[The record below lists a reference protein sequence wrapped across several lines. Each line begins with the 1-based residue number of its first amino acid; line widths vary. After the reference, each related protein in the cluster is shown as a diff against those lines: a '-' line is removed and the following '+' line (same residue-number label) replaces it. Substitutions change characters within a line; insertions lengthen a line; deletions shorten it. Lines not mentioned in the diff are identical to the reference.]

1 MCKYINSR
9 VLIDGSTVNA
19 SAMPGSTKPT
29 ALSGYDVPQSIEVF
43 QVSKDADGNEVLDRL
58 DYIDWENTTDGISPN
73 RFIGSTY
80 NGVGFIRY
88 QTTSGNHRFGV
99 NLSDGSQMGSLVV
112 FPSYQESY
120 TDPKTGKT
128 TFVST
133 EDLQGKTILV
143 RMNFGFSDL
152 STSPTENVVDF
163 YFDMIG
169 GDFSNIT
176 TTEDLSP
183 NNLAG
188 PGKIK
193 RYFMPCPEDNPVEMK
208 ITGEEFPYGKE
219 SSFLDNT
226 YSVKYVWKQVSDS
239 WGRGQDVYVT
249 DRNVDSKSY
258 SDATVTS
265 QKTSGRAIYKPLAV
279 IYRNGVNT
287 GCEVETE
294 ASYQI
299 YLYQK
304 LEAYNGFENLTS
316 GAKAAEY
323 HSPDAAAIDRFYAC
337 YGDDVKYT
345 PSFRQNNLSGITVDL
360 SSNVYWAIC
369 QLDDAGN
376 VVDTLQRFQD
386 YAGGDSFTFKNLTK
400 TTSFKVIAEYF
411 DSGKIN
417 NGSRHRDGKIAKHPC
432 PTEKIFT
439 IEVRQVTAKSEIT
452 LPSQKVC
459 EESDAEISVKVS
471 DLPAGDKPTDYAYR
485 WYYSDDAGSTYK
497 DLNTSDWLKSGDEG
511 WSDPTATVK
520 TTMKDVVYPLRGSG
534 NKYVKFLL
542 ANTYKVD
549 ATTYYCEIP
558 TEAHFPVY
566 YLPILEK
573 NDDVIACLDQPVS
586 FQIKLDEYSATPDD
600 SSLGMTYQIYKDTV
614 NFESARDIVVP
625 IYGTKDGK
633 NRNNGVAEDDYNV
646 NRVGTTGRFM
656 WWAVLKAHPSD
667 GMWQYK
673 FYTTVKN
680 EGTTCVSHPVETVID
695 VKPLPVVKVVTP
707 DPVSFCLN
715 CDPSELTVKADLI
728 SDYIN
733 SLEGAD
739 SNVQYHWNW
748 YYPSNAPI
756 DSALISTSTLSGKF
770 SDKKLT
776 TYVGNALFTV
786 YASDNNRCG
795 YQLNFDGTIKTVDNG
810 TYQLPAV
817 QFASAVVK
825 INPKPDFSIELPQN
839 VVCGDGGQAVV
850 KVKSND
856 SRTVKFTFTPK
867 ENTKVLSTNSPVTV
881 SGNSSADFIV
891 NFNEDD
897 IDDDQLFEF
906 DFSAEDADNAEQT
919 CDSIS
924 SIKFTVHERP
934 QLNPISDPV
943 KICYGQGQKFSV
955 NFADNIPITTKG
967 LTYWLSSDKE
977 GNSVFSNATPV
988 ASVAATQSKSA
999 SWTVDK
1005 SFSSSYPAGGSFT
1018 LYAWVTDENTGCKSD
1033 PQPITFVV
1041 IPQPTVDNITFT
1053 KDAFCRNE
1061 DASAL
1066 VVTANVSTSYTNF
1079 NFTDYGLESPKVS
1092 YNWSWANGKG
1102 ASAKSSVVSDNN
1114 KLTGD
1119 FSGLTS
1125 EVSTTA
1131 NGKRNPLFTVY
1142 VTDSYGCG
1150 YVLDKNGVATTEPVK
1165 KTDASL
1171 TVNALPYPYIEEGVK
1186 VCANSGTASVRV
1198 GSNDNRAL
1206 ILTFSP
1212 QKANQ
1217 PTASSTL
1224 NVAANP
1230 ATSSFVANIVNDDIT
1245 DITTFVYDVHAADY
1259 YPGCSM
1265 DTTLSFTVYP
1275 TPKLEIL
1282 PLDAG
1287 RVVCQGSDITFS
1299 VNPSIKENGNNGS
1312 PANYSYQW
1320 FVDGVAASTTNS
1332 MTWTAPEDATV
1343 GLHNVSCVVS
1353 YRFADGQEC
1362 STAENLTVFVNPRP
1376 AISFVSDVTICEGG
1390 EATLT
1395 GSVTNGYDQ
1404 NHNGYNNS
1412 FTPSVSPAL
1421 TGSKLYDFVWE
1432 YKANPVKTTEYSF
1445 SVVNDVTKCESK
1457 TPAKVKVSVDRKA
1470 HFRVTGLSKTEL
1482 CEGNH
1487 DIEVSIS
1494 AVNPDEFSSVDWGSL
1509 SAAGFTVVSASDTK
1523 IVLNGTLS
1531 VGTVKIGASN
1541 LSAKTEPGCDVVFDN
1556 DVNLTVR
1563 EVPAAPVIAFVS
1575 STNGK
1580 DYVCKGQNQQISYK
1594 VANPVIGLSYE
1605 WFVSPT
1611 EPASDAT
1618 PVATKP
1624 ASNSQYTVN
1633 TSSLTSDTYVWVR
1646 AVAARY
1652 STKCPSAFASYKL
1665 KVEPVP
1671 EPSFSVDDICEGEH
1685 GVINITAPVASAD
1698 NSFTY
1703 SFFANNN
1710 TTSPLQQGS
1719 QMSYTTPALNS
1730 STLYY
1735 ISVKNDATGCASSNT
1750 QVRVVVN
1757 RKPVG
1762 HTTVSY
1768 QDSEGSS
1775 VITDPFGKTINRAA
1789 FCEGEMGKAIV
1800 RLSPTMQTS
1809 GTSFTSTLVSVSSGS
1824 VSDWSKDSESQWS
1837 CASTKV
1843 WNEECTLTFSVR
1855 DRSTGC
1861 ESDNFSATVIV
1872 KPGLPAP
1879 AISINA
1885 DAQEVC
1891 YDVNTPVQIT
1901 LSSPYV
1907 YSSTTV
1913 AFAYYL
1919 VDKAS
1924 GSVIAG
1930 PFASANGSY
1939 SSSTSALGIKKD
1951 VYFYA
1956 YAYDAASGCLSPVS
1970 NSVDVKV
1977 NPLPVPT
1984 VSVSDSTLC
1993 PGESATLTVNEDF
2006 EEYYWLDGQTQGL
2019 TTKSVDVTLTSSA
2032 SFRVRVTDMNGC
2044 VSIPVGRSVT
2054 VFPRPAFHLEAD
2066 PSTVCQGSKDDVIIK
2081 VVPENDLSSS
2091 AADKVEFENSYSF
2104 STVAPSTGVVT
2115 SRINSN
2121 GEREYVVTGH
2131 TWTEATESF
2140 KATVKSTEAYNAC
2153 VSEEE
2158 TVTVYVIGS
2167 LPKPEALAPAPQ
2179 DGTLTD
2185 DVHVCKGST
2194 DDLTVSVVNK
2204 SAYPT
2209 AGNVK
2214 YTYHWYS
2221 DSEGNNEL
2229 TTGSVYQ
2236 VDPANGTI
2244 TFVPTASINLY
2255 VKAVRETEP
2264 YCTSELS
2271 NVVKVT
2277 IESLPAAPAVD
2288 DADPKYVCQPEMEG
2302 SDVQLLILNPASDNI
2317 YHWYTAADDVELGTA
2332 NGTEPFIITAPTSTT
2347 SYYARTES
2355 AYGCLSP
2362 DKSELVEVKVGTN
2375 PEIKE
2380 VNKPKSDI
2388 CSGQATFM
2396 SVSVTGDPEGVTYVY
2411 EVTSSNPLST
2421 LTGDGAIDA
2430 SGVLTTPQLHVT
2442 DTETLTYT
2450 IRAVFAGTCY
2460 SQNSVVYTITVH
2472 GNPTVD
2478 ELVLSPN
2485 PLCEGEPFDVEVRNA
2500 QSHDGSTILKEIRIV
2515 DANGNVILSK
2525 SDVPSGYYD
2534 TFNIAGDVLS
2544 SGLTRDMLP
2553 ISLEIEDANCSFSK
2567 QIPLVMNDIPE
2578 FNIES
2583 KIGGLDIDGAVNF
2596 CRNDTILLDLVSQL
2610 PDKDSQGNDLKY
2622 EYQWYKDNVPVGGAV
2637 QSAFMILDS
2646 EPDAS
2651 GTYTLEVTSFRGI
2664 VKACSYTRSIS
2675 VVVNELPEAIID
2687 GEDIN
2692 GYYCTDGDL
2701 DLFGNEGMIKYEWTV
2716 DSNPKFTL
2724 TKSEGDADFDN
2735 HLVKKLSE
2743 LNINSDGNF
2752 GVHLIVTDK
2761 FGCKSIDGYADIF
2774 TAVPPVISNVY
2785 GVEACK
2791 DKAFVITV
2799 DQDRADYEMTLFE
2812 SDGVS
2817 EVPNCVFD
2825 ATEHSVTTS
2834 TDLDEGDYI
2843 LRVKDVDSQCTTD
2856 TLIYLKRYDIEPVF
2870 TLIPDPSNRFYC
2882 YNGQVAFDIT
2892 LEENNGHDDFFE
2904 KIEDVKIELVYNFHG
2919 NTVHH
2924 DAPVSISHNLL
2935 HVEFAPN
2942 DPLYNFTPSS
2952 EPYTVS
2958 ANVTYKFKSDAN
2970 GYLSCDNS
2978 RDQNLRIVDVPVV
2991 LSDPAMPVC
3000 LDEPI
3005 KFYVD
3010 MDNVDVD
3017 PADRK
3022 FIFYVNG
3029 IQVVNANDDYSSNE
3043 FSTEEHPEISLK
3055 NGDQITAEV
3064 VMDRRGNIC
3073 TSEPLTVSFKG
3084 DFNPVIEN
3092 VNTDDELCLGSD
3104 ITFDIVSKMPLRV
3117 DDPATFVLRKIKNYE
3132 IFVIDSKGESKF
3144 GDTVDLSGNP
3154 VVSTSAK
3161 FSYSGEDTS
3170 IQFYAVVT
3178 DDDDCSYKT
3187 NVVTVKINQFK
3198 ITDIVV
3204 SNMNGD
3210 VMDTDDLCADIDYSY
3225 KAVLADGD
3233 GNVIV
3238 PGTNYD
3244 FTFKMDGVEWSDH
3257 SNGAFL
3263 IDSVVNSHAVT
3274 DGYISM
3280 VVDVVNLT
3288 TGCKTDATL
3297 NLYKPYSE
3305 NFKFHAKPDPNE
3317 KLIEDYQPVSSD
3329 PADARKFEICSGE
3342 DFSFSV
3348 DGSDVTVVYNGKRVV
3363 RFVDGAVSEIIDES
3377 TISASNITSSV
3388 GDDGKRHYQFS
3399 IKPSADFNIVSF
3411 VVSDGV
3417 CEVESDEW
3425 QFRKFEPVMVP
3436 ALTIDDQVDINKDGV
3451 VTICQGYYVNFVPST
3466 DEPNYNSGF
3475 KFFLDGI
3482 LVSAD
3487 DFSSK
3492 SYRYFAEIPGTY
3504 ELEVIPNYGGDN
3516 CATTVKI
3523 VVEESPS
3530 PMVNLEGYA
3539 PIDQTGFDWTFAF
3552 CENQDLA
3559 FALSGAKDYR
3569 AYDFTIDGVSSSA
3582 FVEEQGAGNPF
3593 RQTINLKSLASGN
3606 GFSTYKF
3613 SVDFIVGECVETGT
3627 VTFLVYNNPEAEFI
3641 NETPKSLIIAG
3652 DKVPVEVTPGF
3663 ARYDFVVNG
3672 NTIQSGASNLLDG
3685 DDNVI
3690 NENATIEV
3698 VVTND
3703 FGCDTTLVAKVEV
3716 LEGIKSKT
3724 VVTSSDYYCSEEP
3737 GVRISV
3743 LDPQDGV
3750 TYELVNTSQS
3760 VKCVD
3765 GSEVSWEPVR
3775 VADPNSLNPETFSV
3789 IAYYDQ
3795 LPDQTF
3801 DMSNSVSVEEVKS
3814 PADAFADDLTAQN
3827 CQTVQNSQFTW
3838 TVNAAD
3844 PSNYYWLVAEDGS
3857 QFGPMKTT
3865 SDKLVIPVYDLL
3877 FNAYGATPNGDYKVV
3892 ARTQRM
3898 FGTSAGEFVCEKTLA
3913 GTLTIDIPT
3922 TELFEV
3928 KMSPANG
3935 NVCVDDLTGID
3946 IYIESSDYSD
3956 DYAHVYV
3963 LYQDGVEVDR
3973 KTSTSDRGEIRFS
3986 NIVVN
3991 KAGHYVFSIVCEFS
4005 GCSQAMKNTQTLNV
4019 FDYPQQQTLTVD
4031 NDGYFCYDANGATI
4045 TVGGQQSGY
4054 LYRLFRNGYDAWTST
4069 DDSGAEVT
4077 VSYSHTGDDSNA
4089 PFTFDGIKEAGS
4101 YTVKVYIPA
4110 LDRFETSCVTELTD
4124 VVEVHPS
4131 TAPVLPD
4138 AHIAKADRTT
4148 VGGKSLTVC
4157 VDESVRITL
4166 LQPEKWDL
4174 PNFEVHYKVLDE
4186 NGNLVTDNEVQDL
4199 SNSDRVVFADFTAEI
4214 AGLNA
4219 GVHSLTLVATQ
4230 SRKLSDGSVL
4240 ECAKEFEGVLEL
4252 YVKNRPSDGSES
4264 ITVDTKPANPDND
4277 PCYGVDLV
4285 VNNANTLV
4293 SDSVEYKLFLIDKL
4307 SGEASFVSSVK
4318 PYDGDEPRFKD
4329 IRNGNGD
4336 YFVVAY
4342 NGACSDEI
4350 PPVPVHVENDKYAAV
4365 QVLDVEDFM
4374 CQGDAGVSAGLVDSE
4389 ENVIYSLYFVAPD
4402 DWTHDFTQQELID
4415 KHPGVKISEFNK
4427 ATFDHQRV
4435 TFTGVDYQDGSQ
4447 VSDLINRDGYYYVI
4461 CVKDIDNACPVASPA
4476 VNFQSLKLPKSF
4488 NLMENRFYCDGN
4500 GVQLYVEHSEVDPD
4514 AVITYKL
4521 YKKDEVGNLT
4531 FLSEIVSDGSDML
4544 TFKNG
4549 NQDFFVTEGTYAAI
4563 ALKEYSIE
4571 INGQI
4576 KKHICTSALA
4586 TEVEVKSAEPLDN
4599 LAFPSET
4606 IVACNDAQ
4614 AEFTLPAEALKSGI
4628 IYHLTDD
4635 ASLPETSSRQ
4645 TITFDGT
4652 GDVTF
4657 TNLVRGENIIWAS
4670 YPNFDCVVEIGR
4682 VVLTQHPVI
4691 PQNYSVVVCGDDK
4704 VNICDRQFLL
4714 NGLTYWLVD
4723 ADGNQVGSV
4732 SYDETSD
4739 ECVTFSNLASQTY
4752 VLYGA
4757 FGGVNGD
4764 CATEMGTIEVI
4775 NDNLK
4780 FSTETI
4786 IACVDAQTEFT
4797 LPAEALKP
4805 GITYLLTDASASP
4818 ATSSR
4823 QTIAYDGTGDVT
4835 FTNLANGENIIWAS
4849 YPNSGCVLEVGRVVF
4864 NHYPVIPQNYSGIVC
4879 GDDKVNICD
4888 RQFLLNGLTYWLVDA
4903 DGNQVGSVSYDETSD
4918 ECVTFSNLA
4927 SQTYVL
4933 YGAFGGVN
4941 GDCATEMGT
4950 IEVINDNLKFSTE
4963 TIIACVDAQTEFTLP
4978 AEALKPGITYLLTD
4992 ASASPATSSRQTIA
5006 YDGTGDVTF
5015 TNLANG
5021 ENIIWASYPNSGCVL
5036 EVGRVVLNRNPAIP
5050 QNYSGTVCGDENLEV
5065 KICDKRFLLNGLTYW
5080 LVDADGNQVG
5090 SVYYDETSDE
5100 CVTFSNLTPQSY
5112 VLYGAFGGVNGDCA
5126 TEMGAIEAV
5135 NPYANAT
5142 LYVAGES
5149 YAPGTTVEMCP
5160 GLFAMAN
5167 IEVKNAVATKYIF
5180 YFTPEG
5186 SDQPDV
5192 VYEGANNA
5200 CSLTEYIKNVTAA
5213 SGKLTFAIE
5222 TVCGEFNLSDSY
5234 TIKIKGNGTSGNHLK
5249 ATNDA
5254 KYCEGI
5260 PAVQLYYDDA
5270 KVGDIYRL
5278 YKVSSDNVID
5288 PGNNNTFDDELMD
5301 IQEIPR
5307 NITNPSKNLYF
5318 NGWGYFGGDNV
5329 PEDKDFASA
5338 GCYYVETTDEMGCT
5352 FISDL
5357 VCVEMHDN
5365 PIPKSDSAFYAYQ
5378 DVDGNLDESTFN
5390 NEFGYIEGVVAL
5402 PNPKT
5407 DVNYYLVR
5415 DGEILI
5421 TIDSATITP
5430 HFANGKNAANTAEY
5444 LVFGPIKPYLDEY
5457 PNQVVFRNDT
5467 IYAGEGVYQIM
5478 AVTDC
5483 ESLSNP
5489 VTFIGEELVAY
5500 DVEIYLNK
5508 NEMSRIVDLI
5518 PTYDFVTHSSY
5529 KPNRRY
5535 IGWSSKIDRVY
5546 RPKVVTGSDGYYET
5560 DVTETEL
5567 IDKDEDPYYFRDGY
5581 TNVKGTF
5588 KEEKSKITYTGKSG
5602 ASNVWF
5608 NIVDDPTN
5616 KIAGSY
5622 GFINVDYTPADS
5634 SVISMRT
5641 PSGYFYYMKQPSFY
5655 GQEKIKYYVENYQ
5668 MPGRRSNIATI
5679 TILCG
5684 NESTNDST
5692 SVFLIP
5698 NAFSPN
5704 GDGLNDYFKIIIPDK
5719 YQDNSESKLQVFN
5732 RWGTLVYRSSGLKY
5746 GEDGDWWDGTSSTSN
5761 MVTLGEKLPSG
5772 TYYYVFTIT
5781 FIDKVHA
5788 VKSERKMHGYI
5799 ELRR

>member
-1 MCKYINSR
+1 MRNCTLRNITAAFAALLPIFAGGIAADAQTVNYYKCYYTGDGATISPDKSEKNSAGSMCKYITER
-9 VLIDGSTVNA
+9 VVIDGSTINA

-29 ALSGYDVPQSIEVF
+29 ALSGYRVPQSIEVF

-58 DYIDWENTTDGISPN
+58 DYIDRNNSTDGISPN
-73 RFIGSTY
+73 RFISATY
-80 NGVGFIRY
+80 NGVGFVRY

-99 NLSDGSQMGSLVV
+99 NMSSSSRMGSLLIV
-112 FPSYQESY
+112 PSYQETY
-120 TDPKTGKT
+120 TDPTTGKT
-128 TFVST
+128 MFVST

-143 RMNFGFSDL
+143 RMNFG
-152 STSPTENVVDF
+152 TTPTGRTMNVADF

-169 GDFSNIT
+169 GEFPNIQ
-176 TTEDLSP
+176 TTEDQSP
-183 NNLAG
+183 NNMG
-188 PGKIK
+188 DEGDTW
-193 RYFMPCPEDNPVEMK
+193 RYFMPCPEDEPVEMK
-208 ITGEEFPYGKE
+208 LTGEEFPYGKE
-219 SSFLDNT
+219 ASFLGNT
-226 YSVKYVWKQVSDS
+226 YSVKYVWKLNYDN
-239 WGRGQDVYVT
+239 WNRGKDIYVT
-249 DRNVDSKSY
+249 NRDVDSKSY
-258 SDATVTS
+258 SDATITS
-265 QKTSGRAIYKPLAV
+265 QKTSGIAEYKPWAV

-294 ASYQI
+294 ALYEI

-316 GAKAAEY
+316 GAKAAEG
-323 HSPDAAAIDRFYAC
+323 HSTDSATIDRFYAC

-345 PSFRQNNLSGITVDL
+345 PSFRQNDL
-360 SSNVYWAIC
+360 DGDTIDLESNVYWAIC

-376 VVDTLQRFQD
+376 VVDSLFRSEDIGNKADNPSGFRD

-411 DSGKIN
+411 DDSGIN
-417 NGSRHRDGKIAKHPC
+417 NGSFHRDGKIAKHPC

-439 IEVRQVTAKSEIT
+439 IEVRQVTAKATIT

-459 EESDAEISVKVS
+459 EESDAEISATVS
-471 DLPAGDKPTDYAYR
+471 DLPTGDKPSDYAYR
-485 WYYSDDAGSTYK
+485 WYYSDDAGSSYK
-497 DLNTSDWLKSGDEG
+497 DLNTTDWLKSGDEG
-511 WSDPTATVK
+511 WSDPTDTIK
-520 TTMKDVVYPLRGSG
+520 TTMKDVVYPKLGSG
-534 NKYVKFLL
+534 SKYVKFLL

-549 ATTYYCEIP
+549 STTYYCEIP
-558 TEAHFPVY
+558 TEDHFPIY
-566 YLPILEK
+566 YLPVLER

-586 FQIKLDEYSATPDD
+586 FEILLDEYSALPEDK
-600 SSLGMTYQIYKDTV
+600 SLGMTYQIYKDTV
-614 NFESARDIVVP
+614 KFESARDIVVP
-625 IYGTKDGK
+625 IYGRK
-633 NRNNGVAEDDYNV
+633 NGESRNDGVAGDDYNV
-646 NRVGTTGRFM
+646 NRLGSTGEFM
-656 WWAVLKAHPSD
+656 WWAVQKAHPTD
-667 GMWQYK
+667 GTGKYK

-680 EGTTCVSHPVETVID
+680 EGTTCVSHPVETVIE
-695 VKPLPVVKVVTP
+695 VKPLPEVRIVTP
-707 DPVSFCLN
+707 APTSFCLN
-715 CDPSELTVKADLI
+715 CDPSELVVKADL
-728 SDYIN
+728 SPEYIN
-733 SLEGAD
+733 SIVAGSD
-739 SNVQYHWNW
+739 PDVQYHWNW
-748 YYPSNAPI
+748 YYPSNSPI
-756 DSALISTSTLSGKF
+756 DSVVISNSTLSGKF

-776 TYVGNALFTV
+776 AYVGNTLFTV

-795 YQLNFDGTIKTVDNG
+795 YQLNFDGTVKTNDDDS
-810 TYQLPAV
+810 YSLPAA
-817 QFASAVVK
+817 QYATAFVK
-825 INPKPDFSIELPQN
+825 INPKPDFSIELPQG
-839 VVCGDGGQAVV
+839 VVCGDGGKAVI

-867 ENTKVLSTNSPVTV
+867 ENTKILSTNSPVTV
-881 SGNSSADFIV
+881 SGNSSAEFIV
-891 NFNEDD
+891 NFDEAD

-906 DFSAEDADNAEQT
+906 EYSAVDADNAEQT
-919 CDSIS
+919 CDSTS

-934 QLNPISDPV
+934 QLKPISEPV
-943 KICYGQGQKFSV
+943 KICYAQGQKFSV
-955 NFADNIPITTKG
+955 SFAENIPITSKG
-967 LTYWLSSDKE
+967 LSYWLSSDEE
-977 GNSVFSNATPV
+977 GNSVVGNVTPV
-988 ASVAATQSKSA
+988 ASVEATQSKSA
-999 SWTVDK
+999 FWTVDR
-1005 SFSSSYPAGGSFT
+1005 SFSSSFPSGGQFK

-1041 IPQPTVDNITFT
+1041 IPQPTVDNITFS
-1053 KDAFCRNE
+1053 KDAFCRND

-1066 VVTANVSTSYTNF
+1066 IATANVSSSYSSF
-1079 NFTDYGLESPKVS
+1079 KFADYGLESPKVN
-1092 YNWSWANGKG
+1092 YHWSWANGKG
-1102 ASAKSSVVSDNN
+1102 ESAKSSVVSDDN

-1125 EVSTTA
+1125 EVSTTT

-1150 YVLDKNGVATTEPVK
+1150 YVLGKDGVATTEPVK

-1171 TVNALPYPYIEEGVK
+1171 TVNALPYPYIEPDVT
-1186 VCANSGTASVRV
+1186 VCANCGTASVHV

-1217 PTASSTL
+1217 PTASSTI
-1224 NVAANP
+1224 NVAANSNN
-1230 ATSSFVANIVNDDIT
+1230 ASFVANIVNDDIT
-1245 DITTFVYDVHAADY
+1245 DVTTFVYDVHAADY

-1265 DTTLSFTVYP
+1265 DTVLSFTVYP
-1275 TPKLEIL
+1275 TPKLTIA
-1282 PLDAG
+1282 PADAD
-1287 RVVCQGSDITFS
+1287 RYVCQGSDIVFS
-1299 VNPSIKENGNNGS
+1299 VSPSIKENGNNGS
-1312 PANYSYQW
+1312 SANYSYQW
-1320 FVDGVAASTTNS
+1320 FVDGVAVSTTSS

-1353 YRFADGQEC
+1353 YRFANGHEC
-1362 STAENLTVFVNPRP
+1362 STTENLTVFVNPRP
-1376 AISFVSDVTICEGG
+1376 LISFASDVTICEGS
-1390 EATLT
+1390 EVTLT
-1395 GSVTNGYDQ
+1395 GSVTNGYAQ
-1404 NHNGYNNS
+1404 NHKGYNNS
-1412 FTPSVSPAL
+1412 FTPTVSPAL
-1421 TGSKLYDFVWE
+1421 AGSKLYDFVWE
-1432 YKANPVKTTEYSF
+1432 YKAAPVKTTDYSF
-1445 SVVNDVTKCESK
+1445 SVVNDETGCQSK
-1457 TPAKVKVSVDRKA
+1457 TPAKVKVTVDRKA

-1482 CEGNH
+1482 CEGNY

-1509 SAAGFTVVSASDTK
+1509 AAAGFTVVSASDTK
-1523 IVLNGTLS
+1523 IVLNGNLS
-1531 VGTVKIGASN
+1531 VGTVKIGKSN
-1541 LSAKTEPGCDVVFDN
+1541 LSARTAPGCEVVFDN

-1563 EVPAAPVIAFVS
+1563 EIPAAPVIAYVS
-1575 STNGK
+1575 STNSK
-1580 DYVCKGQNQQISYK
+1580 EWVCKGQSQQISYR
-1594 VANPVIGLSYE
+1594 VANPVLGLSYE

-1611 EPASDAT
+1611 EPAADAT
-1618 PVATKP
+1618 PIATKP
-1624 ASNSQYTVN
+1624 ASNTQFTVS

-1652 STKCPSAFASYKL
+1652 STKCPSAFASYLL

-1703 SFFANNN
+1703 SFFASNN
-1710 TTSPLQQGS
+1710 TNSPLQQGS
-1719 QMSYTTPALNS
+1719 QRSYTTPVLNS
-1730 STLYY
+1730 STLYF
-1735 ISVKNDATGCASSNT
+1735 ISVKNDATGCASPNT

-1757 RKPVG
+1757 KKPVG
-1762 HTTVSY
+1762 HTSVSY

-1800 RLSPTMQTS
+1800 RLSPTMQNTGS
-1809 GTSFTSTLVSVSSGS
+1809 SFTSTLVSVSSGS

-1843 WNEECTLTFSVR
+1843 WNEECTLIFSVR

-1861 ESDNFSATVIV
+1861 ESDNFSAKVLV

-1885 DAQEVC
+1885 EAQEVC
-1891 YDVNTPVQIT
+1891 YDVDTRIQ
-1901 LSSPYV
+1901 LSLATPYV

-1970 NSVDVKV
+1970 NSVDIKV

-2032 SFRVRVTDMNGC
+2032 SFRVRVTDANGC

-2054 VFPRPAFHLEAD
+2054 VFPRPAFHLEAE
-2066 PSTVCQGSKDDVIIK
+2066 PSTVCQGSKDDVVIK

-2167 LPKPEALAPAPQ
+2167 LPKPEALAAAPQ

-2194 DDLTVSVVNK
+2194 DELTVSVVNK

-2221 DSEGNNEL
+2221 DSEGNDEL
-2229 TTGSVYQ
+2229 TTGFVYK

-2244 TFVPTASINLY
+2244 TFVPTASIDLY

-2277 IESLPAAPAVD
+2277 IEPLPAAPAVD
-2288 DADPKYVCQPEMEG
+2288 DADPKYVCQPEMAG
-2302 SDVQLLILNPASDNI
+2302 SNVRLLIHNPASDNI
-2317 YHWYTAADDVELGTA
+2317 YHWYRAADDVELGST
-2332 NGTEPFIITAPTSTT
+2332 NGTEPFIITAPTTTT

-2362 DKSELVEVKVGTN
+2362 DKSDLVEVKVGSN
-2375 PEIKE
+2375 PEIIE
-2380 VNKPKSDI
+2380 VNKPKADI
-2388 CSGQATFM
+2388 CSGEATFM
-2396 SVSVTGDPEGVTYVY
+2396 SVSVSGDSEGVTYVY
-2411 EVTSSNPLST
+2411 EVTSSNSLST
-2421 LTGDGAIDA
+2421 LAGEGEIDG

-2450 IRAVFAGTCY
+2450 IRAVYAGTCY
-2460 SQNSVVYTITVH
+2460 SQNSVVYNITVH

-2478 ELVLSPN
+2478 EVVLSPN
-2485 PLCEGEPFDVEVRNA
+2485 PICEGEPFDVEVRNA
-2500 QSHDGSTILKEIRIV
+2500 ISHDGSATLKDVRIV
-2515 DANGNVILSK
+2515 DANGNVIFSK
-2525 SDVPSGYYD
+2525 KDAPSGYYD
-2534 TFNIAGDVLS
+2534 TFNITGDVLS

-2553 ISLEIEDANCSFSK
+2553 ISLEIVDANCSFSK
-2567 QIPLVMNDIPE
+2567 QIPLVMNDIPQ
-2578 FNIES
+2578 FAIES

-2637 QSAFMILDS
+2637 QSAFMILNS
-2646 EPDAS
+2646 EPNAS
-2651 GTYTLEVTSFRGI
+2651 GTYTLEVTSYRGI
-2664 VKACSYTRSIS
+2664 VKACSYTRSMS

-2687 GEDIN
+2687 GENIN

-2701 DLFGNEGMIKYEWTV
+2701 DLFGNEGMTRYEWTV

-2735 HLVKKLSE
+2735 HLVKKLAD

-2761 FGCKSIDGYADIF
+2761 FGCKSIEGYADIF

-2799 DQDRADYEMTLFE
+2799 DQDRADYDMTLYE
-2812 SDGVS
+2812 SDGVT
-2817 EVPNCVFD
+2817 EVPDCVFD
-2825 ATEHSVTTS
+2825 ASDHSITTP
-2834 TDLDEGDYI
+2834 TDLAEGSYI
-2843 LRVKDVDSQCTTD
+2843 IRVKDVDSQCTTD
-2856 TLIYLKRYDIEPVF
+2856 SLIYLKRYDIEPVF
-2870 TLIPDPSNRFYC
+2870 ELIPDPSNRFYC
-2882 YNGQVAFDIT
+2882 YNSTVAFDIK

-2904 KIEDVKIELVYNFHG
+2904 KIEDVKIELTYNFHG
-2919 NTVHH
+2919 SVVHY
-2924 DAPVSISHNLL
+2924 DAPISISQNLL

-2942 DPLYNFTPSS
+2942 DPLYNFAPSND
-2952 EPYTVS
+2952 PYTVS
-2958 ANVTYKFKSDAN
+2958 ANLSYKFKSDAN

-2978 RDQNLRIVDVPVV
+2978 RDQNIRIVEVPVI

-3000 LDEPI
+3000 LDESI
-3005 KFYVD
+3005 TFSVD
-3010 MDNVDVD
+3010 MGNVDVD

-3029 IQVVNANDDYSSNE
+3029 VQVVNANGDYSSNE
-3043 FSTEEHPEISLK
+3043 FRTDDHPEISFK
-3055 NGDQITAEV
+3055 QGDLVTAEV

-3073 TSEPLTVSFKG
+3073 TSDPLTVSFKG

-3104 ITFDIVSKMPLRV
+3104 ITFDIVSKMPARV
-3117 DDPATFVLRKIKNYE
+3117 EDPATFELRKIKSYE
-3132 IFVIDSKGESKF
+3132 IYIIDSKGESKF
-3144 GDTVDLSGNP
+3144 GDSVDLSANP
-3154 VVSTSAK
+3154 VISASAK
-3161 FSYSGEDTS
+3161 FSYTGEDKS
-3170 IQFYAVVT
+3170 IQFYAIVT
-3178 DDDDCSYKT
+3178 DEDDCSYKT
-3187 NVVTVKINQFK
+3187 NLVTVKINQFK

-3225 KAVLADGD
+3225 KAILADGD
-3233 GNVIV
+3233 GNVII
-3238 PGTNYD
+3238 PGSNYD

-3257 SNGAFL
+3257 STGAFL
-3263 IDSVVNSHAVT
+3263 IDSVVNSHPVT
-3274 DGYISM
+3274 SDYISM
-3280 VVDVVNLT
+3280 VVDVVNLA

-3317 KLIEDYQPVSSD
+3317 TLIEDYQPVSSD
-3329 PADARKFEICSGE
+3329 PADAHKFEICPDE

-3348 DGSDVTVVYNGKRVV
+3348 DGSDVTVVCNGKRVV
-3363 RFVDGAVSEIIDES
+3363 RFVDGAVAETIDES
-3377 TISASNITSSV
+3377 TISASSISSSV
-3388 GDDGKRHYQFS
+3388 GDDGKRHYQFT
-3399 IKPSADFNIVSF
+3399 IKPSADFNTVSF

-3417 CEVESDEW
+3417 CEVQSDEW
-3425 QFRKFEPVMVP
+3425 LFRKFEPVKVP
-3436 ALTIDDQVDINKDGV
+3436 AYFVTDSIDINKNGV
-3451 VTICQGYYVNFVPST
+3451 VTICQGYNLKFVPT
-3466 DEPNYNSGF
+3466 TAEPNYDSGF
-3475 KFFLDGI
+3475 NFLIDGI
-3482 LVSAD
+3482 LVSD
-3487 DFSSK
+3487 GDFSSK
-3492 SYRYFAEIPGTY
+3492 SFEYVAETPGTY
-3504 ELEVIPNYGGDN
+3504 ELEVVPNYGVHN
-3516 CATTVKI
+3516 CPTTVKI
-3523 VVEESPS
+3523 VVEDSPA
-3530 PMVNLEGYA
+3530 PNVELGGYA
-3539 PIDQTGFDWTFAF
+3539 PISNVGFDWTFAF
-3552 CENQDLA
+3552 CENQDLN
-3559 FALSGAKDYR
+3559 FALSGAKEYR
-3569 AYDFTIDGVSSSA
+3569 AYKFTIDGVSSSA
-3582 FVEEQGAGNPF
+3582 FVDELGAGNIF
-3593 RQTINLKSLASGN
+3593 YQTINLKSFATGN

-3613 SVDFIVGECVETGT
+3613 SVDFIVGDCVVSGT

-3641 NETPKSLIIAG
+3641 NNTPKSLIIAG
-3652 DKVPVEVTPGF
+3652 EQVPVEVTPGF

-3672 NTIQSGASNLLDG
+3672 DTIQSGASSSLAG
-3685 DDNVI
+3685 SDNII
-3690 NENATIEV
+3690 NENSTIEV

-3716 LEGIKSKT
+3716 LDGIKSKNI
-3724 VVTSSDYYCSEEP
+3724 VTSSDYYCSEEP

-3743 LDPQDGV
+3743 SDPQDGV
-3750 TYELVNTSQS
+3750 TYELVNTHQS
-3760 VKCVD
+3760 TKCVD
-3765 GSEVSWEPVR
+3765 GSEVAWEPVR
-3775 VADPNSLNPETFSV
+3775 VADPSRVNPETFSV

-3795 LPDQTF
+3795 LPDQKFNMANT
-3801 DMSNSVSVEEVKS
+3801 VSVEEVKS
-3814 PADAFADDLTAQN
+3814 PADALANDLKAQS

-3844 PSNYYWLVAEDGS
+3844 TTNYYWLVAEDGM
-3857 QFGPMKTT
+3857 QFGPMKPT
-3865 SDKLVIPVYDLL
+3865 SDKLIIPVYDLL
-3877 FNAYGATPNGDYKVV
+3877 FNAYGSTPNGDYKVI
-3892 ARTQRM
+3892 ARTQRR
-3898 FGTSAGEFVCEKTLA
+3898 FGSSAGEFVCEKVLD

-3922 TELFEV
+3922 TEQFEV

-3935 NVCVDDLTGID
+3935 NVCIDDLTGID
-3946 IYIESSDYSD
+3946 IYIEASDYSD
-3956 DYAHVYV
+3956 DFDHVYV
-3963 LYQDGVEVDR
+3963 LYQDGVEVGR

-3991 KAGHYVFSIVCEFS
+3991 KVGHYVFSIVCEFS

-4019 FDYPQQQTLTVD
+4019 FDYPQQQKLSVD
-4031 NDGYFCYDANGATI
+4031 NDGYFCYDSNGATI
-4045 TVGGQQSGY
+4045 TVGGQQQGY

-4069 DDSGAEVT
+4069 DDTGSEVT
-4077 VSYSHTGDDSNA
+4077 VSYSHTGDDSGV
-4089 PFTFDGIKEAGS
+4089 PFTFDGIKESGS

-4110 LDRFETSCVTELTD
+4110 LDRYETSCVTELSD

-4131 TAPVLPD
+4131 PAPELPD

-4157 VDESVRITL
+4157 ADEAVRITL

-4174 PNFEVHYKVLDE
+4174 PNFEIHYKVLDE

-4199 SNSDRVVFADFTAEI
+4199 SNSDRVVFADFTAQTT
-4214 AGLNA
+4214 GLGA

-4240 ECAKEFEGVLEL
+4240 ECVKEFEGVLEL

-4264 ITVDTKPANPDND
+4264 ITVDNKPANPDND

-4293 SDSVEYKLFLIDKL
+4293 ADSVEYRLFLIDKL
-4307 SGEASFVSSVK
+4307 SGEASFVSSIK

-4329 IRNGNGD
+4329 IRNGKGD

-4342 NGACSDEI
+4342 NGACADTI

-4374 CQGDAGVSAGLVDSE
+4374 CQGDAGVSAGLIDSE

-4402 DWTHDFTQQELID
+4402 DWTRNFTQQELID
-4415 KHPGVKISEFNK
+4415 IHPGVKISEFNK

-4435 TFTGVDYQDGSQ
+4435 TFTNVDYHDGTP

-4461 CVKDIDNACPVASPA
+4461 CVKDVENACPVASPA

-4488 NLMENRFYCDGN
+4488 NLMENRYYCDGN

-4521 YKKDEVGNLT
+4521 YKKDEAGNLT

-4549 NQDFFVTEGTYAAI
+4549 GQDLFVTEGTYAAI

-4586 TEVEVKSAEPLDN
+4586 TEVEVKRADPLDN
-4599 LAFPSET
+4599 LVFPSET
-4606 IVACNDAQ
+4606 IIACSDAQ

-4628 IYHLTDD
+4628 IYHLTDGF
-4635 ASLPETSSRQ
+4635 ASPETSSRQ
-4645 TITFDGT
+4645 SIAYNGS

-4657 TNLVRGENIIWAS
+4657 TNLVNGENIIWAS

-4682 VVLTQHPVI
+4682 VVL
-4691 PQNYSVVVCGDDK
+4691 
-4704 VNICDRQFLL
+4704 
-4714 NGLTYWLVD
+4714 
-4723 ADGNQVGSV
+4723 
-4732 SYDETSD
+4732 
-4739 ECVTFSNLASQTY
+4739 
-4752 VLYGA
+4752 
-4757 FGGVNGD
+4757 
-4764 CATEMGTIEVI
+4764 
-4775 NDNLK
+4775 
-4780 FSTETI
+4780 
-4786 IACVDAQTEFT
+4786 
-4797 LPAEALKP
+4797 
-4805 GITYLLTDASASP
+4805 
-4818 ATSSR
+4818 
-4823 QTIAYDGTGDVT
+4823 
-4835 FTNLANGENIIWAS
+4835 
-4849 YPNSGCVLEVGRVVF
+4849 
-4864 NHYPVIPQNYSGIVC
+4864 NHH
-4879 GDDKVNICD
+4879 
-4888 RQFLLNGLTYWLVDA
+4888 
-4903 DGNQVGSVSYDETSD
+4903 
-4918 ECVTFSNLA
+4918 
-4927 SQTYVL
+4927 
-4933 YGAFGGVN
+4933 
-4941 GDCATEMGT
+4941 
-4950 IEVINDNLKFSTE
+4950 
-4963 TIIACVDAQTEFTLP
+4963 
-4978 AEALKPGITYLLTD
+4978 
-4992 ASASPATSSRQTIA
+4992 
-5006 YDGTGDVTF
+5006 
-5015 TNLANG
+5015 
-5021 ENIIWASYPNSGCVL
+5021 
-5036 EVGRVVLNRNPAIP
+5036 PAIP
-5050 QNYSGTVCGDENLEV
+5050 QNYSGTVCGDDNLEV
-5065 KICDKRFLLNGLTYW
+5065 EICDKRFLLNGLTYW
-5080 LVDADGNQVG
+5080 LVDADGNMVDW
-5090 SVYYDETSDE
+5090 VLYDETSDE
-5100 CVTFSNLTPQSY
+5100 CVTFSNLTPQTY
-5112 VLYGAFGGVNGDCA
+5112 VLYGAFNGVNGDCA
-5126 TEMGAIEAV
+5126 TEMGIIEAV
-5135 NPYANAT
+5135 NPSASTSLYVAGAYYKANAT
-5142 LYVAGES
+5142 VEMCPDQLSMATIEVRNSVATKYIFYFKPNGSETADVVYEGANNACSLTEYLKNTAASGVLSFAIETVCGEYALPDYYVINPHPAIPQNYSDVVCGDGDLEAQICDRQFLINGLTYWLVDANGNQAGSFVYDENSGECVTFKNLTPQTYVLYGAFNGVNGDCETEIGTIQAIKPEASSSLYVAGE
-5149 YAPGTTVEMCP
+5149 YYKPGDTVEMCP

-5167 IEVKNAVATKYIF
+5167 IEVRNAAASKYIF
-5180 YFTPEG
+5180 YFKPNG
-5186 SDQPDV
+5186 SDVAEV

-5200 CSLTEYIKNVTAA
+5200 CSLTEYLKNTAS
-5213 SGKLTFAIE
+5213 SGVLSFAFE
-5222 TVCGEFNLSDSY
+5222 TVCGNFNLSDSY
-5234 TIKIKGNGTSGNHLK
+5234 IFNIKGNGAAGNHLK

-5278 YKVSSDNVID
+5278 YKVSSDSIID
-5288 PGNNNTFDDELMD
+5288 PGSNNTFDDELMD

-5318 NGWGYFGGDNV
+5318 NGWGYFGGDNE

-5338 GCYYVETTDEMGCT
+5338 GCYYVETTDDMGCT
-5352 FISDL
+5352 YVSDL

-5365 PIPKSDSAFYAYQ
+5365 PISKSDSVFYAYQ
-5378 DVDGNLDESTFN
+5378 DVDGKLDESTFN
-5390 NEFGYIEGVVAL
+5390 TEYGYVEGVVAL
-5402 PNPKT
+5402 PNPKP
-5407 DVNYYLVR
+5407 DVNYYLVC
-5415 DGEILI
+5415 DGEILLP
-5421 TIDSATITP
+5421 IDSTTITP
-5430 HFANGKNAANTAEY
+5430 HFARGKNDNDATEY

-5483 ESLSNP
+5483 ESLSNT
-5489 VTFIGEELVAY
+5489 VTFIGEQLVAY

-5508 NEMSRIVDLI
+5508 NEVSRIVDLI
-5518 PTYDFVTHSSY
+5518 PTYDFVNHSSY

-5535 IGWSSKIDRVY
+5535 IGWSSKIDRIY

-5581 TNVKGTF
+5581 SNIKGTF

-5608 NIVDDPTN
+5608 NIVEDPTN
-5616 KIAGSY
+5616 KVAGSY

-5684 NESTNDST
+5684 NADTGDST

-5704 GDGLNDYFKIIIPDK
+5704 GDGLNDYFKIVIPDK

-5746 GEDGDWWDGTSSTSN
+5746 GEDGNWWDGTSSTSN